1 MADKENVY
9 KKNSQQLKKK
19 QKRKIDDEDV
29 ESDKKVRNTMTKNK
43 QPKCLSSKVAGK
55 TSHAN
60 FKQIQMTS
68 KKRKGWQPLSKTSR
82 EYLQTMID
90 SIGITILSNTSK
102 EKEKEQVHYHLNYLK
117 KRLLQLCESLKAPSR
132 KLKNLTLTNMASLLK
147 VEKACH
153 RANEGLASLQEEVE
167 KTVENTELMTENIQS
182 LKNKIQV
189 LTTEVEE
196 EEKKLKQVFEV
207 DHSGVLGLP
216 ELPQDSLKAP
226 ILQNEIL
233 MEIPNHKALLKDL
246 ETLHNSSQMKSMMT
260 LIEAAYNWI
269 LRKCFYELVLHNV
282 YKFVRLLPYNHNTET
297 GASLGIIP

>member
-9 KKNSQQLKKK
+9 KKNSQQLKKN

-29 ESDKKVRNTMTKNK
+29 ESVKKAV
-43 QPKCLSSKVAGK
+43 
-55 TSHAN
+55 TS
-60 FKQIQMTS
+60 I
-68 KKRKGWQPLSKTSR
+68 L
-82 EYLQTMID
+82 
-90 SIGITILSNTSK
+90 TILGNTSK
-102 EKEKEQVHYHLNYLK
+102 EKEKEQVHYHLNHLK
-117 KRLLQLCESLKAPSR
+117 KRLLQLCETLKAPSK

-153 RANEGLASLQEEVE
+153 RANEESLASLQEEVE
-167 KTVENTELMTENIQS
+167 KIVENTELMTEDIQS

-196 EEKKLKQVFEV
+196 EEKKLKQVFQV

-233 MEIPNHKALLKDL
+233 MQIPNHKALLKDL
-246 ETLHNSSQMKSMMT
+246 ETLRNSSQMKNMMT
-260 LIEAAYNWI
+260 LIEAAYNK
-269 LRKCFYELVLHNV
+269 LD
-282 YKFVRLLPYNHNTET
+282 T
-297 GASLGIIP
+297 S